1 MQESYVNKV
10 IIFDKGTGCIP
21 AGSVCFCYRL
31 EEPYFWVSFKE
42 PILGRRDI
50 KLHVNVINEH
60 GRITS

>member
-10 IIFDKGTGCIP
+10 IIFDEGTGCIP
-21 AGSVCFCYRL
+21 PRSICFCYQQ
-31 EEPYFWVSFKE
+31 ENEYFWVSFKE

-60 GRITS
+60 GRITF